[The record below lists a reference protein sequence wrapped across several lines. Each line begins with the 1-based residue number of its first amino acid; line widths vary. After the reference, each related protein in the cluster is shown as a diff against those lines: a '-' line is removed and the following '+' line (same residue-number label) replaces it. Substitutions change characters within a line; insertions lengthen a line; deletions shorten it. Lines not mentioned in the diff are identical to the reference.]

1 MYEIWLMLNIVYELA
16 LSIWPWLLAL
26 AALWLLLM
34 GRAWGRRGAD
44 WRASLPGAIVLGLL
58 VAIVIFAVTPI
69 WNKSALGEM
78 KYWVDWANLLGI
90 AAAWGVAGVA
100 FGWPLLTGLRRSGK
114 VG

>member
-1 MYEIWLMLNIVYELA
+1 M
-16 LSIWPWLLAL
+16 
-26 AALWLLLM
+26 
-34 GRAWGRRGAD
+34 
-44 WRASLPGAIVLGLL
+44 LGLL
-58 VAIVIFAVTPI
+58 VAIVIFAVTPV

-100 FGWPLLTGLRRSGK
+100 FGWPLLTGLRRSGR